1 VKNDGALL
9 YTDDGS
15 NRMDCAQWIIDL
27 NQTLLRMNSQLNREI
42 PRYGVMETL
51 LKLCVERKTTMDIN
65 DVKGDTCEHFDQ

>member
-1 VKNDGALL
+1 M

-51 LKLCVERKTTMDIN
+51 LKLYGEWKATKDIN
-65 DVKGDTCEHFDQ
+65 DVKGDTCEHFNQ

>member
-1 VKNDGALL
+1 M

-51 LKLCVERKTTMDIN
+51 LKLCVEWKATMDIN